1 MVDQDIIDLPNDNE
15 AVFDESQFVP
25 MEKNMGDSRR
35 RDWNNIFTAM
45 EIRLNGPTI
54 KYINTVNDLPPLVS
68 GFRLLEQNTV
78 YEIIGEIFLFD
89 DFMVPAGWNGIFR
102 SSHNPRNAIIYL
114 GSGSLF
120 NTLNID
126 GTITSFADS
135 GTEPG
140 VKTTVTTSTPHGL
153 SDGDTINITGV
164 PTETGYNN
172 RRLIISNV
180 TASTFDI
187 EVVFTATDT
196 GLFDTGYLG
205 IQLRGISFFDGTG
218 TATLFDISAIP
229 DPESIFAFENF
240 AAFGFSSMGII
251 RNAPTISSTR
261 GFMIFINSGL
271 IIENCDTCGIT
282 DSNFTNINPASTTS
296 INLTITGAA
305 TRDIVLA
312 DVKFNVAHPDQRP
325 FRIDPSVNNA
335 DAITIQ
341 TCPDNAVA
349 TDYFDTSSGGLDQT
363 NKQIVTFN
371 NGKRANSSEQS
382 ESMSNGVIPVT
393 SEIIGVAQPIQ
404 KMIPVAGDFV
414 LDSATEGFT
423 MDDSTGIV
431 TYDGRAPITV
441 RVEYALEA
449 VEATSS
455 SQDIDIDLRVNGILQ
470 SKTMRSMQTSGTG
483 TFVSISY
490 LGGFFNI
497 IPGDTFKL
505 YKTNNTNTSDT
516 NIKNQ
521 VLLIK

>member
-1 MVDQDIIDLPNDNE
+1 MTKKTFSQLDDGEAQVTSQSILPFEQSGSTLKSKVSVLVD
-15 AVFDESQFVP
+15 
-25 MEKNMGDSRR
+25 
-35 RDWNNIFTAM
+35 
-45 EIRLNGPTI
+45 GPTV
-54 KYINTVNDLPPLVS
+54 KYINTVDDLPPLVG

-78 YEIIGEIFLFD
+78 YQINDEIFLSD
-89 DFMVPAGWNGIFR
+89 EFMVPAGWNGVFR

-114 GSGSLF
+114 GSNSLF

-135 GTEPG
+135 TTSPG

-153 SDGDTINITGV
+153 NNGDTVNITGV

-180 TASTFDI
+180 TASTYDI
-187 EVVFTATDT
+187 EIVFTSTDT

-218 TATLFDISAIP
+218 TGTLFDISAIQ
-229 DPESIFAFENF
+229 DPESIFAFENLGV
-240 AAFGFSSMGII
+240 FGFSSLGII

-261 GFMIFINSGL
+261 GFLLFINSGL

-305 TRDIVLA
+305 TRDIVLG

-341 TCPDNAVA
+341 TCPDNGVA

-371 NGKRANSSEQS
+371 NGKRANSSDLAEA
-382 ESMSNGVIPVT
+382 MSNGVLEIPGVT
-393 SEIIGVAQPIQ
+393 TSVAEPIQ
-404 KMIPVAGDFV
+404 QAVPVAGDFA
-414 LDSATEGFT
+414 LDSTVEGFT

-431 TYDGRAPITV
+431 THNGRAAKKV
-441 RVEYALEA
+441 RIEYALEVA
-449 VEATSS
+449 QTSAGV
-455 SQDIDIDLRVNGILQ
+455 QDIDIDLRINGAVQ
-470 SKTMRSMQTSGTG
+470 SKTMRSISTMGVDSFTP
-483 TFVSISY
+483 ISY
-490 LGGFFNI
+490 LGGFFNVT
-497 IPGDTFKL
+497 PGDTFQL
-505 YKTNNTNTSDT
+505 FKTNNTNTTSTDIR
-516 NIKNQ
+516 NL